1 VDERDADPDA
11 APTLGRMTARP
22 LAQDPEVPI
31 QGLTRDL
38 YEALVDQ
45 GGFDG
50 QHVELLEGEIVAMAP
65 QKWPPSSGATRL
77 ARALDRALLRKHGD
91 VFVVRQ
97 EKPLAA
103 TDLSAP
109 EPDIDVVDEAVLH
122 AGGHPT
128 TAHLVVE
135 VSDSSR
141 RVDLAHKP
149 RIYAAARVPDYWVV
163 DLTDRSVVIHRDPD
177 PGALPPYRTVQ
188 RLPWTTP
195 LTVLDVTLTLADVLG

>member
-1 VDERDADPDA
+1 
-11 APTLGRMTARP
+11 MTARP
-22 LAQDPEVPI
+22 LTQDPEVPI
-31 QGLTRDL
+31 RGLTRDL
-38 YEALVDQ
+38 YEVLVDQ

-50 QHVELLEGEIVAMAP
+50 RHVELLEGEIVEMAP
-65 QKWPPSSGATRL
+65 QKWRHSRSVDDIAW
-77 ARALDRALLRKHGD
+77 ALDRALLARHGEAYR
-91 VFVVRQ
+91 VRQ

-103 TDLSAP
+103 NDVNEP
-109 EPDIDVVDEAVLH
+109 EPDVSVVDAAAMD
-122 AGGHPT
+122 AGSHPT

-163 DLTDRSVVIHRDPD
+163 DLADRSVVVHRDPD
-177 PGALPPYRTVQ
+177 PGQLPPYRSVQ

-195 LTVLDVTLTLADVLG
+195 LTVLDVTLTPADILS

>member
-1 VDERDADPDA
+1 
-11 APTLGRMTARP
+11 MTARP

-45 GGFDG
+45 GGFAG

-65 QKWPPSSGATRL
+65 QKWPHSRSVDGIAW
-77 ARALDRALLRKHGD
+77 ALDRALLARHGEAYR
-91 VFVVRQ
+91 VRQ

-103 TDLSAP
+103 NDLNEP
-109 EPDIDVVDEAVLH
+109 EPDVCVVDAAVMH
-122 AGGHPT
+122 AGSHPT

-149 RIYAAARVPDYWVV
+149 RIYAAARVPEYWVV
-163 DLTDRSVVIHRDPD
+163 DLTDRSVVVHRDPD
-177 PGALPPYRTVQ
+177 PGALPPYRNVQ

-195 LTVLDVTLTLADVLG
+195 LTALDVTLTLADVLG

>member
-1 VDERDADPDA
+1 
-11 APTLGRMTARP
+11 
-22 LAQDPEVPI
+22 
-31 QGLTRDL
+31 
-38 YEALVDQ
+38 
-45 GGFDG
+45 
-50 QHVELLEGEIVAMAP
+50 
-65 QKWPPSSGATRL
+65 L
-77 ARALDRALLRKHGD
+77 ARALDRALLARHGD

-109 EPDIDVVDEAVLH
+109 EPDIDVVDEAALH
-122 AGGHPT
+122 AAGHPT

-163 DLTDRSVVIHRDPD
+163 DLTDRSVVVHRDPD

-195 LTVLDVTLTLADVLG
+195 LTALDVTVTLADVLG